1 MSPIFQ
7 ASTLA
12 VEADQK
18 PKVIMTNRTH
28 NAVIL
33 SFDPFS
39 PSPDYSH
46 GYVASWRRLGDL
58 AWRMGG
64 QETRDTVMM
73 STLSRHLSDIFYLCR
88 TRLASSLRT

>member
-1 MSPIFQ
+1 
-7 ASTLA
+7 
-12 VEADQK
+12 
-18 PKVIMTNRTH
+18 MTNRTH

-46 GYVASWRRLGDL
+46 GYVASWRRLGDQ

-64 QETRDTVMM
+64 QETTDTVM
-73 STLSRHLSDIFYLCR
+73 S
-88 TRLASSLRT
+88 ASLLI

>member
-1 MSPIFQ
+1 MMCILK

-12 VEADQK
+12 VEADVK

-73 STLSRHLSDIFYLCR
+73 MLTLSLYISDIPR
-88 TRLASSLRT
+88 SGHAWHPD

>member
-1 MSPIFQ
+1 MSRLIDSLLEDKKFYITDIFQ

-12 VEADQK
+12 VEADVK

-58 AWRMGG
+58 AWKMGG
-64 QETRDTVMM
+64 QETQNTVM
-73 STLSRHLSDIFYLCR
+73 SQD
-88 TRLASSLRT
+88 SLFI

>member
-1 MSPIFQ
+1 MIFYWRVKCFIIPIFQ

-12 VEADQK
+12 VEADLK

-46 GYVASWRRLGDL
+46 GYVASWRRLGDQ

-64 QETRDTVMM
+64 QETTDTVMP
-73 STLSRHLSDIFYLCR
+73 SLTHFLSD
-88 TRLASSLRT
+88 TS